1 MTLIEVKFI
10 LRNGVIIETKC
21 ENMSIKQT
29 YGGEFTG
36 YSMDGIKGTVPQYI
50 DCKEIVAITTERK
63 EYEND

>member
-29 YGGEFTG
+29 YGGAF
-36 YSMDGIKGTVPQYI
+36 
-50 DCKEIVAITTERK
+50 TTERK